1 MFKPRLDAPSVTD
14 PNWIVQADGGKNP
27 CIRIV
32 GNSVLP
38 NCFSGDTKIVT
49 REGVRRLDS
58 ILGQDI
64 EVLSFGGEYRKAHG
78 YCFGYQRLYKITFAN
93 GDSFRC
99 TANHEWLVYV
109 DGAYIRKQTKDLTM
123 YDIIPYVGGKD
134 MYGDY
139 STSMISLEDIDCIEK
154 VYCIVEPETHTM
166 VLSDGILTGQCTGYV
181 IGRMLEEFG
190 NDAYSLPWQ
199 ENAGEYYP
207 KLKESS
213 VWKRSDKPTLGCIGC
228 YKSTVGSWGHVL
240 VVEQVNADGSITTS
254 ESAYQGKRFFTQTLR
269 PPYYTWSSAFALQ
282 GFIYNTKGPTT
293 SSSKIEEL
301 IKNAKYVVGK
311 SIKKVITESTKP
323 TSAELILY
331 CAKKI
336 PDVVGT
342 VMSNRVSPSDF
353 VATSANKN
361 MGSFITG
368 PLFGRVITP
377 KPGDIAVLRTNKTRT
392 YKKDTD
398 CDEVCLIVEV
408 NDPYF
413 KVVRIAVGDI
423 IELQTYKDSS
433 KQISGYYRPKWSLL
447 DTSTDYMVGYAP
459 LGKFYDTENT
469 AEDATVREVA
479 YINNNSK
486 PTINKSSV
494 KLSVVNYTTMLSSV
508 MDGLLVPSIVSGNI
522 GDNVIVDGV
531 TNQKARECIQFFIG
545 KGLNAAAA
553 CGICGNIEAESVPP
567 YNTASVGDFGT
578 SFGICQWHLGRGAA
592 MRQFV
597 GAGWENN
604 LTGQLEYL
612 WYELQN
618 AYKNSVLIPL
628 QSVTNNEQGARK
640 AADIFVR
647 RFEVPYDPDGQ
658 SVIRQKNASTLYNQ
672 LVVQMTTS
680 VSGSSSVSPSSK
692 AFTGKTVDIPSNIR
706 QAGVDTTYTNY
717 AYWYS
722 QWGNSTYQRKVAN
735 LWNNKGRKSNRNIAT
750 IDGLYL
756 IAVKTVFGISGDK
769 VSVILNDGTVINCI
783 IADSKGTENGTTGA
797 AIYGHNSSSG
807 GINVLE
813 WQAYDNT
820 SGSPYV
826 RTTPDISG
834 WKGKTVKRIING
846 GSIL

>member
-38 NCFSGDTKIVT
+38 NC
-49 REGVRRLDS
+49 
-58 ILGQDI
+58 
-64 EVLSFGGEYRKAHG
+64 
-78 YCFGYQRLYKITFAN
+78 
-93 GDSFRC
+93 
-99 TANHEWLVYV
+99 
-109 DGAYIRKQTKDLTM
+109 
-123 YDIIPYVGGKD
+123 
-134 MYGDY
+134 
-139 STSMISLEDIDCIEK
+139 
-154 VYCIVEPETHTM
+154 
-166 VLSDGILTGQCTGYV
+166 TGFV
-181 IGRMLEEFG
+181 IGRMLEVFG

-269 PPYYTWSSAFALQ
+269 PPYYTWNSAFALQ

-311 SIKKVITESTKP
+311 SIKKVITESNKP

-353 VATSANKN
+353 VATSVNKN

-368 PLFGRVITP
+368 PLFGRVIIP
-377 KPGDIAVLRTNKTRT
+377 KPGDIAVLRTSKTRT

-413 KVVRIAVGDI
+413 KVVHIAIGDI

-592 MRQFV
+592 MKQFV

-612 WYELQN
+612 WTELQS

-628 QSVTNNEQGARK
+628 QSVTNNEQGARQS
-640 AADIFVR
+640 ADIFVR

-735 LWNNKGRKSNRNIAT
+735 LWNSKGRKSNRNIAT

-756 IAVKTVFGISGDK
+756 IAVKTVFGVSGDK
-769 VSVILNDGTVINCI
+769 ISVILNDGTVINCI

-813 WQAYDNT
+813 WEAYDNT

-826 RTTPDISG
+826 RATPDISG
-834 WKGKTVKRIING
+834 WKGKVVKRIING